1 MPGIFESAGLST
13 TPTTSVQTVTNAE
26 IQPYAKNVLDKGNA
40 LINAG
45 VPAYTGKMTA
55 GPSEYQNQAWKGLAN
70 LTLPTDLTDAGKNLG
85 DLSKRSADYKFDP
98 NSVNEYMNP
107 FLQQALEPQLAEL
120 RRQSQINLQP
130 SMAKLTQAG
139 GYGGGRQA
147 IMESEAGRNL
157 LDLQTKYTGQGYK
170 DAYDSAMK
178 AAQYASDLGLRGLQQ
193 GISASQ
199 AQGNVGAQEAS
210 YGLQN
215 LNALSAAGKT
225 QQEQDQAALNSQYN
239 EWLRQQK
246 YMPDMLKLQQ
256 GLIQGMPGGST
267 VNTYKAKESLA
278 QKLTGTAGMIGD
290 IVKNMKASGIDM
302 DTINKALKGMGI
314 DLSSFKTD
322 PKTGEIL
329 PPDAGTGNTNVNPTI
344 FNPPDYTPPSN
355 PGASP
360 TPDLD
365 PGSIASLPP
374 DFDPGYD
381 ASMPYPS
388 MMDGFGDLDLNSI
401 P

>member
-1 MPGIFESAGLST
+1 MGLLDSSGLSA
-13 TPTTSVQTVTNAE
+13 TPTTSKSTTPSADIKPYVTN
-26 IQPYAKNVLDKGNA
+26 VLEKSNA
-40 LINAG
+40 LLNAPT
-45 VPAYTGKMTA
+45 PAYTGQMTS

-70 LTLPTDLTDAGKNLG
+70 LSLPSNLTTAGQNLG
-85 DLSKRSADYKFDP
+85 DISQTAKDYRFDP
-98 NSVNEYMNP
+98 NSVTQYMNP
-107 FLQQALEPQLAEL
+107 YIQQALEPQLAEL

-130 SMAKLTQAG
+130 SLARLTQAG

-193 GISASQ
+193 ATSASQ

-215 LNALSAAGKT
+215 LQALSAAGKT
-225 QQEQDQAALNSQYN
+225 QQEQNQAALNAQYN

-246 YMPDMLKLQQ
+246 YLPDLLKSQQ
-256 GLIQGMPGGST
+256 TLLQGMPGGT
-267 VNTYKAKESLA
+267 VENTYTAKPSTLQSLVGST
-278 QKLTGTAGMIGD
+278 TGVAD
-290 IVKNMKASGIDM
+290 IVKNMKAAGIDM
-302 DTINKALKGMGI
+302 GTINSALKSMGI
-314 DLSSFKTD
+314 DLSKFKID
-322 PKTGEIL
+322 PATGESL
-329 PPDAGTGNTNVNPTI
+329 PPDMGTGNTNDSAGS

-355 PGASP
+355 PGASL

-365 PGSIASLPP
+365 TGYVTP
-374 DFDPGYD
+374 DEDTTAF
-381 ASMPYPS
+381 YPS
-388 MMDGFGDLDLNSI
+388 PTEQFDRTMPINWDEV
-401 P
+401 